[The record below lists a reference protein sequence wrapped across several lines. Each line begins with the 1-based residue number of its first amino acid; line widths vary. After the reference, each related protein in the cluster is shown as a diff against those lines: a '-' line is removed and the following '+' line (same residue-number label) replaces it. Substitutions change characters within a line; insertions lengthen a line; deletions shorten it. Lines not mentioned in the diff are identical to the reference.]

1 MKKSFFIIICASV
14 FISHANAKVYRCI
27 TKPSSGNALSCSAE
41 PSDST
46 AEWKLNCS
54 FQNAEG
60 TQKTFEAK
68 GLGLCGVDY
77 GNGNESIY
85 AYASSSSNKCYCRMF
100 YPYGG
105 SGGWILATTY
115 SDYSSCVNNCAY
127 SCSMKISTDASFR
140 EDVLISG

>member
-68 GLGLCGVDY
+68 GLGLCGNDY
-77 GNGNESIY
+77 STYNSSIY
-85 AYASSSSNKCYCRMF
+85 SYGTSSSNKCYCRMF